1 MTMKTAALSSLLVGT
16 AAAFAPSSA
25 GPARN
30 VVTQTS
36 ESKGRSSV
44 VLSEMSK
51 SIPFLTVPEKLDGS
65 MPGDMGFDP
74 MGLSDIQTDLRYARW
89 AELKHGRV
97 CMLAVTGMVWQEYG
111 AHLPGAAYATRDP
124 FEAISSVGFG
134 SNFQVLLAIGVL
146 ELINWDDTFNG
157 ESRPGVV
164 PGFVPQWWSKISVAQ
179 KEVHYEQ
186 EIVHCRL
193 AMIAFIGATHQ
204 TFLLHQG
211 LLDFSP
217 N

>member
-1 MTMKTAALSSLLVGT
+1 MMKSVLCATLAAS
-16 AAAFAPSSA
+16 AAAFAPA
-25 GPARN
+25 E
-30 VVTQTS
+30 V
-36 ESKGRSSV
+36 GRSSV
-44 VLSEMSK
+44 QLNEMSK

-65 MPGDMGFDP
+65 MAGDMGFDP
-74 MGLSDIQTDLRYARW
+74 MGLSDIQTDLRYARF

-111 AHLPGAAYATRDP
+111 AHLPGDAYATTDP

-134 SNFQVLLAIGVL
+134 SNIQTLLAIGVV
-146 ELINWDDTFNG
+146 ELANWEETFNG
-157 ESRPGVV
+157 DSRPGTLA
-164 PGFVPQWWSKISVAQ
+164 GWEGAGWNKLDEATKNKRF
-179 KEVHYEQ
+179 EQ

-204 TFLLHQG
+204 TFLLHKG
-211 LLDFSP
+211 LLDFSAP

>member
-1 MTMKTAALSSLLVGT
+1 MKSVIFASALAT
-16 AAAFAPSSA
+16 AAAFAPAHVGPSTVALSA
-25 GPARN
+25 
-30 VVTQTS
+30 
-36 ESKGRSSV
+36 
-44 VLSEMSK
+44 MSK

-65 MPGDMGFDP
+65 MVGDMGFDP

-97 CMLAVTGMVWQEYG
+97 CMLAVLGMVWQEYG
-111 AHLPGAAYATRDP
+111 PHLPGAAYATTDP

-134 SNFQVLLAIGVL
+134 SNVQTLFAIGVV
-146 ELINWDDTFNG
+146 ELANWEETFNG
-157 ESRPGVV
+157 SSRPGVLS
-164 PGFVPQWWSKISVAQ
+164 GWEGSGWANLSEKDKQ
-179 KEVHYEQ
+179 KRFEQ

-204 TFLLHQG
+204 TFLLHKG
-211 LLDFSP
+211 LLDFSAP

>member
-1 MTMKTAALSSLLVGT
+1 MMKSVCLATLAAS
-16 AAAFAPSSA
+16 AAAFAPA
-25 GPARN
+25 KVGR
-30 VVTQTS
+30 TS
-36 ESKGRSSV
+36 V
-44 VLSEMSK
+44 ALNEMSK

-74 MGLSDIQTDLRYARW
+74 MGLSDIQTDLRYSRW

-111 AHLPGAAYATRDP
+111 WHLPGEAYATTDP

-134 SNFQVLLAIGVL
+134 SNFQTLLAIGVL
-146 ELINWDDTFNG
+146 ELANWEETFNG
-157 ESRPGVV
+157 DSRPGVV
-164 PGFVPQWWSKISVAQ
+164 NGFVPQWWSKISDEQ
-179 KEVHYEQ
+179 KEIHYEQ

-204 TFLLHQG
+204 TFLLHKG
-211 LLDFSP
+211 LLDFTMP

>member
-1 MTMKTAALSSLLVGT
+1 MA
-16 AAAFAPSSA
+16 
-25 GPARN
+25 
-30 VVTQTS
+30 
-36 ESKGRSSV
+36 
-44 VLSEMSK
+44 
-51 SIPFLTVPEKLDGS
+51 
-65 MPGDMGFDP
+65 GDMGFDP

-89 AELKHGRV
+89 AEIKHGRV

-111 AHLPGAAYATRDP
+111 PHLPGAAYATTDP

-134 SNFQVLLAIGVL
+134 SNIQILLAIGVL
-146 ELINWDDTFNG
+146 ELANWEETFNG
-157 ESRPGVV
+157 DSRPGVL
-164 PGFVPQWWSKISVAQ
+164 PGWEGSAWKGKSEAQ
-179 KEVHYEQ
+179 QATRYEQ

-204 TFLLHQG
+204 TFLLHKD